1 DLTAKLETASSK
13 CLQLDEKN
21 QVLSQKLLSMKE
33 IQKKCEKLEKNK
45 KKLKQQVANL
55 KSHARVNM
63 AEYSRIEQ
71 YKQELDKRARLD
83 MAEKLREVNLFLQV
97 NLLISSQESLG
108 QLRDSNNALINSQME
123 LRMKDLEFEL
133 FKMKS
138 SQEHSNK
145 TELEKC
151 KQPYVEEVKDRTS
164 LKNELKR

>member
-1 DLTAKLETASSK
+1 MQVDDLTAKLETASSK

-45 KKLKQQVANL
+45 KKLEQQVANL

-71 YKQELDKRARLD
+71 YKQELDERVRLD

-97 NLLISSQESLG
+97 NLLICNML
-108 QLRDSNNALINSQME
+108 
-123 LRMKDLEFEL
+123 
-133 FKMKS
+133 
-138 SQEHSNK
+138 
-145 TELEKC
+145 
-151 KQPYVEEVKDRTS
+151 
-164 LKNELKR
+164 